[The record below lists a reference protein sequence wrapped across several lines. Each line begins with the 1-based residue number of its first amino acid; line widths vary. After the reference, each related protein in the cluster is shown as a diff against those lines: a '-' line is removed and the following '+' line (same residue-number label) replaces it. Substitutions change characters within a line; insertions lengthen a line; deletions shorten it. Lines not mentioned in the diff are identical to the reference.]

1 MARIIASGNILNE
14 ISQIPSCEFALK
26 ELIKNSYE
34 ALASEV
40 HIDLN
45 DVDPQNSTLTIK
57 DDGNG
62 MTKKDIDLLLNLSW
76 STKKFGSKINN
87 RYVSGS
93 KGIGFF
99 SVFKFGK
106 KVTVKTR
113 KKKLPLTHIFS
124 IELEPLLKLSNIS
137 DQEIP
142 VIDKNIYEY
151 NGTEITIENLDKDTI
166 DIFKDLMADPGE
178 AARLSNMIHDDSFKI
193 YININ
198 KKAVNNDITFNSK
211 FENAKIAEI
220 KYNSTDNKNNGYN
233 NKYQII
239 YKNTKYEYEIP
250 TDYESLLSQKD
261 FRIELSIKIYN
272 LVNGAR
278 LKDAPKLFYFS
289 RSKKI
294 TPLLYINNSIFSDN
308 NIYNIE
314 INSSKK
320 SKFVFRQQIGF
331 ILIYLTNDKILNF
344 NSDRTRIVESPN
356 YRLLTEFTDYLS
368 SKVPYKLRELMDND
382 KINNSISTYNKNKI
396 NNRLS
401 NVSTKLSSDR
411 SNESISNLK
420 NNFSNTSQNN
430 DKFFSNNLDSN
441 PLIKVNVGEIY
452 PFDDLITLEDSK
464 GGKKVAPQ
472 KIVFNP
478 EDMGKFNEKEREL
491 SFEQPGTCSLR
502 VDYIDKISGKSK
514 TASYKIK
521 IFDNEI
527 KSKSKKVYI
536 ASITIKESEYLN
548 YQISEFKKE
557 INKIYNMNNL
567 DIVFVSSLRTFVELL
582 VKEIASILKIPFD
595 DNMKL
600 KKLLNEV
607 IDKKNVNN
615 YFFSKLDKATI
626 DHGLG
631 SIYTNFIDKQQEN
644 NSLIDMLNIYTH
656 SGINILDKQNAKDLR
671 PYINFLFSYLN
682 FITEK

>member
-34 ALASEV
+34 ALASKV
-40 HIDLN
+40 NIDLN
-45 DVDPQNSTLTIK
+45 DIDPKNSTLTIK

-62 MTKKDIDLLLNLSW
+62 MTKEDIDLLLNLSW
-76 STKKFGSKINN
+76 STKKFGSKIEN

-113 KKKLPLTHIFS
+113 KKKLPLTQIFS

-142 VIDKNIYEY
+142 VIDKKIPDFS
-151 NGTEITIENLDKDTI
+151 GTEITIENLDKDTI
-166 DIFKDLMADPGE
+166 NIFKDLMDDPGE
-178 AARLSNMIHDDSFKI
+178 ATRLSNMIHDDSFKI
-193 YININ
+193 YITENN
-198 KKAVNNDITFNSK
+198 KAKKNDITLNPK
-211 FENAKIAEI
+211 FENNKIAEF
-220 KYNSTDNKNNGYN
+220 KYVSTDNKNNGYN

-239 YKNTKYEYEIP
+239 YKNTKYEYKIP
-250 TDYESLLSQKD
+250 NEYESLLSQKG
-261 FRIELSIKIYN
+261 FRIEFSIQIYN

-320 SKFVFRQQIGF
+320 SKYVFRQQIGF

-356 YRLLTEFTDYLS
+356 YRLLTDFTDYLS
-368 SKVPYKLRELMDND
+368 SKVPVNLRKLIDND
-382 KINNSISTYNKNKI
+382 KTSNSISSDNKNKI
-396 NNRLS
+396 
-401 NVSTKLSSDR
+401 D
-411 SNESISNLK
+411 
-420 NNFSNTSQNN
+420 NTSIDDNSVTT
-430 DKFFSNNLDSN
+430 SNNLNSN
-441 PLIKVNVGEIY
+441 HLITANIGEIY
-452 PFDDLITLEDSK
+452 PFDTLITLKDSK
-464 GGKKVAPQ
+464 GGDKVAPGP
-472 KIVFNP
+472 IVFNP
-478 EDMGKFNEKEREL
+478 KDMGKFNKKERTL

-521 IFDNEI
+521 IIDNEI

-536 ASITIKESEYLN
+536 ASITIKESEYLD
-548 YQISEFKKE
+548 YQISKFKEE
-557 INKIYNMNNL
+557 INEIYNMNNL

-607 IDKKNVNN
+607 IDKKNVNK
-615 YFFSKLDKATI
+615 YFFSKLDKAKI
-626 DHGLG
+626 NHGLG
-631 SIYTNFIDKQQEN
+631 SVYTKFMNKQKEN
-644 NSLIDMLNIYTH
+644 DSLIDVLNIYTH
-656 SGINILDKQNAKDLR
+656 SGINILDKQNAQDLR

-682 FITEK
+682 FITNKEKN